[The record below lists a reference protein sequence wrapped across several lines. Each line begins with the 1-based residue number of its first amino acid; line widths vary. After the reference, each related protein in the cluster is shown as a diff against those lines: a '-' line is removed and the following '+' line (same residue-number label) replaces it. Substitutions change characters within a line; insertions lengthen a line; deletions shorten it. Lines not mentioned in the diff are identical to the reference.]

1 MGFEQG
7 KTQPSLWSDVMSMM
21 PRAVTFVALSLVI
34 VWGAGKEATGQEEK
48 NLVLNPGFEDVKD
61 GKPAHWTTG
70 GISQGGKGT
79 LAIST
84 EKPKTGKH
92 CARIT
97 GEAEWA
103 TFGCSRIAIMKGKK
117 YELKGW
123 VRAVKGQGYVKF
135 DYMKDNEFL
144 GMTMN
149 QMVDSNDWTEM
160 TITSET
166 DTHSTATHLIVSLVG
181 QGDFEVYF
189 DDISVVE
196 KK

>member
-1 MGFEQG
+1 MTTLQ
-7 KTQPSLWSDVMSMM
+7 
-21 PRAVTFVALSLVI
+21 RACALAGLFGMVLCTA
-34 VWGAGKEATGQEEK
+34 GAGTACTEEK
-48 NLVLNPGFEDVKD
+48 NLVLNPGFEEVKD
-61 GKPAHWTTG
+61 GKPAHWATG

-84 EKPKTGKH
+84 DKPKSGKH

-97 GEAEWA
+97 GDAEWA
-103 TFGCSRIAIMKGKK
+103 TFGSSRIAIAKGKK

-123 VRAVKGQGYVKF
+123 VRTAKGQGYVKF
-135 DYMKDNEFL
+135 DYYKDNEFL
-144 GMTMN
+144 GMTMD

-166 DTHSTATHLIVSLVG
+166 ESHPTATHFVISLVG
-181 QGDFEVYF
+181 QGDFDVFF